1 LATVAENDDNEA
13 RMGSS
18 DQDETLMRRLEGVYA
33 DAPSVPLDEVATM
46 LGGRLAGLGA
56 DAGFVATLS
65 SDRRMLEVARVTPFS
80 TAPVRLAF
88 SADAPYPLAR
98 VIRSDEGIFIT
109 SNEALACDHPGLVR
123 VRDEDH
129 ACATLPLHGTGG
141 AVIGSANVSWEE
153 PREFSDADRV
163 EVAMLLGEC
172 EQELARRLSS

>member
-1 LATVAENDDNEA
+1 MAEKDDNGVL
-13 RMGSS
+13 MSSS

-109 SNEALACDHPGLVR
+109 SNEALACDHPGLV
-123 VRDEDH
+123 
-129 ACATLPLHGTGG
+129 
-141 AVIGSANVSWEE
+141 IGSANVSWEE
-153 PREFSDADRV
+153 PREFSDADRA
-163 EVAMLLGEC
+163 EVATLLGEC

>member
-1 LATVAENDDNEA
+1 MASVARNDDNQLV
-13 RMGSS
+13 MSSS

-33 DAPSVPLDEVATM
+33 DGPSVPLDEVATM

-80 TAPVRLAF
+80 SAPVRLAF
-88 SADAPYPLAR
+88 SADAPYPLAH
-98 VIRSDEGIFIT
+98 VIRSDEAIFIT

-129 ACATLPLHGTGG
+129 ACATLPLHGSEG

-153 PREFSDADRV
+153 PREFSDADRD
-163 EVAMLLGEC
+163 EVASLLTEC
-172 EQELARRLSS
+172 EQELARLLAT